1 MLQAVVALPQVTVI
15 GLEALAKA
23 GWSGSKVERRCVP
36 LVPTYPS
43 SRTQFPP
50 NWRCTVKFHCCVVGT
65 IQCRGVAR
73 PKKPAAVP
81 ENDAAWVGS
90 AVGCPALGP
99 EATVKP

>member
-1 MLQAVVALPQVTVI
+1 MLQAVVALPQVTVM
-15 GLEALAKA
+15 GLDGLAKA

-65 IQCRGVAR
+65 NPVQ
-73 PKKPAAVP
+73 
-81 ENDAAWVGS
+81 GS
-90 AVGCPALGP
+90 GKTKEGGGGAG
-99 EATVKP
+99 E